1 VNTRVIA
8 ATHRDLP
15 ADVASGRF
23 REDLFHRLAGGIL
36 RLPPIRERGEDVALL
51 IDAFLKRINQDAQG
65 RPEAQ
70 EKTISPQARTLL
82 LSHTWPGNVR
92 ELYHTLVRASIW
104 STTQQIQAS
113 DVSSAV
119 LQPFRRDMTLL
130 DQPLVPGFNL
140 QNVLDEVTRTYLA
153 RALKQ
158 AGGRKS
164 VAASL
169 LGFANYQTLDN
180 RMRKVHLTSDSQATD
195 VKNIKK

>member
-1 VNTRVIA
+1 
-8 ATHRDLP
+8 
-15 ADVASGRF
+15 
-23 REDLFHRLAGGIL
+23 
-36 RLPPIRERGEDVALL
+36 
-51 IDAFLKRINQDAQG
+51 
-65 RPEAQ
+65 
-70 EKTISPQARTLL
+70 
-82 LSHTWPGNVR
+82 
-92 ELYHTLVRASIW
+92 
-104 STTQQIQAS
+104 
-113 DVSSAV
+113 
-119 LQPFRRDMTLL
+119 MTLL